1 MSEFKKE
8 RAQLPDGLIDFSLK
22 IIKGEK
28 PAEAVKANKELI
40 DGVNPMQVITLIDVL
55 VGMNLPMPE
64 LKSGINKL
72 LNLFFVALD
81 NYPDAVIEK
90 DSFPDLLIRNNEE
103 MDRRLKSMRPLIRK
117 VNKNKHDPETKK
129 DLLEGFY
136 GLMVFENHYVI
147 KENVLFPV
155 LEKYWPD
162 YKCLQVMWSFHDD
175 IRRNLKQII
184 SQLKKVELDLAK
196 FNKLIKEVEITF
208 PLFFSLVKNLKKAV
222 SMP

>member
-1 MSEFKKE
+1 
-8 RAQLPDGLIDFSLK
+8 
-22 IIKGEK
+22 
-28 PAEAVKANKELI
+28 
-40 DGVNPMQVITLIDVL
+40 MQVITLIDEL

-90 DSFPDLLIRNNEE
+90 DSFPDLLMRNNEE
-103 MDRRLKSMRPLIRK
+103 MDWRLKNMRPLIRK

-147 KENVLFPV
+147 KE
-155 LEKYWPD
+155 
-162 YKCLQVMWSFHDD
+162 
-175 IRRNLKQII
+175 
-184 SQLKKVELDLAK
+184 
-196 FNKLIKEVEITF
+196 KLMI
-208 PLFFSLVKNLKKAV
+208 
-222 SMP
+222 